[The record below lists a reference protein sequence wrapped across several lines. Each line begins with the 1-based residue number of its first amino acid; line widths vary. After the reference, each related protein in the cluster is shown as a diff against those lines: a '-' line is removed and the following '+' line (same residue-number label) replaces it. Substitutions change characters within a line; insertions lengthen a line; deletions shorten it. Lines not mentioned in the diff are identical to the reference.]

1 MVKDYSSCKSP
12 GQLLERL
19 LDERRWSQTVLA
31 TVMAIDKTLVNKLVN
46 DKRPVTAELALVLG
60 EVFGIDPE
68 EFLDRQKRLE
78 LATARFKATPDQGRL
93 TRAHLFGGLPISE
106 MISRGWIRTNDIRDT
121 AIIETE
127 LARFFGVR
135 TANEIEI
142 LPHAAKKTQVNS
154 EATPVQLAWLY
165 RVRQIARE
173 MMVAK
178 YSPDALKT
186 TVEKMRELL
195 VSADAIRKV
204 PRLLAECGVRFVI
217 VESLSSAK
225 IDGACFWLNEQS
237 PVVGMTLRHD
247 RIDNFWFVLRH
258 ELEHVL
264 RCHGQSAI
272 ALDAELEGES
282 AGTGPN
288 IPEEE
293 RVANAAASS
302 YAVPPKKL
310 KMFVDR
316 KSPFFADRDVMAFA
330 RMIAVHPG
338 LVVGQIHHLTG
349 RYELLRHHLVKIRS
363 SIKPSAVVDGWGDVA
378 PVDA

>member
-1 MVKDYSSCKSP
+1 MVADYSACKSP
-12 GQLLERL
+12 GQLLARL
-19 LDERRWSQTVLA
+19 LEERKWSQTVLA

-46 DKRPVTAELALVLG
+46 DKRPVTADLALVLG
-60 EVFGIDPE
+60 EVFGIEPE

-78 LATARFKATPDQGRL
+78 LAAARFKATPDQGRQ

-106 MISRGWIRTNDIRDT
+106 MIGRGWIKANDLRET
-121 AIIETE
+121 PQIESE

-135 TANEIEI
+135 AADEIEI

-178 YSPDALKT
+178 YSPSTLNAAL
-186 TVEKMRELL
+186 ERLRELA
-195 VSADAIRKV
+195 VSPDATRKV
-204 PRLLAECGVRFVI
+204 PRLLAECGIRFAI

-264 RCHGQSAI
+264 RGHGQAAI

-293 RVANAAASS
+293 RVANEAASS
-302 YAVPPKKL
+302 FAVPPKKL
-310 KMFVDR
+310 KMFMDR
-316 KSPFFADRDVMAFA
+316 KSPFFADRDVVAFA
-330 RMIAVHPG
+330 RMVGVHPG
-338 LVVGQIHHLTG
+338 LVVGQIHHRTG
-349 RYELLRHHLVKIRS
+349 RYELLRHHLVKIRPCIS
-363 SIKPSAVVDGWGDVA
+363 PSAIVDGWGDVA